1 MNAQPTLFE
10 YADRKEFEHV
20 EVLARSGASGLS
32 RKAQK
37 RFAELRLAQ
46 LKREMGRAQ

>member
-1 MNAQPTLFE
+1 MNAARDLFQ
-10 YADRKEFEHV
+10 YADRKEFQHV

-46 LKREMGRAQ
+46 LKRELGRAQ